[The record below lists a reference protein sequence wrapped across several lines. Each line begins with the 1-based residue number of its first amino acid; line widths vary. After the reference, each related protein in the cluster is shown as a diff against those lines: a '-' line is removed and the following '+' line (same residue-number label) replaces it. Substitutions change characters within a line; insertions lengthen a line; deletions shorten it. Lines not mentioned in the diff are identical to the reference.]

1 MPSVQHVH
9 VHAEHDAM
17 TNDKAAERRSKLV
30 DLRRVDGFATNVDA
44 SCGGERAASR
54 GARTATPCCST
65 TRAPESTD
73 KKSVQHHG
81 VRTCA
86 SCDERV
92 GTSAASA
99 GRVSDGGAAH
109 GSGTASRWAAARRE
123 IPSGRGVDGSA
134 RMRMVKRPQKVPG
147 RSDQEP
153 KSRETPT
160 PLRAYTSGSS
170 PLRAGT
176 NPIQHF
182 FIAHGG
188 RRGPRARCPARAT
201 TTAGAAGHTAELYLR
216 RPTPPHEEA
225 SVSEVKEQKCEV

>member
-1 MPSVQHVH
+1 MSRGSAQRS
-9 VHAEHDAM
+9 
-17 TNDKAAERRSKLV
+17 AARHSLRGTASASIASPQMRRGV
-30 DLRRVDGFATNVDA
+30 EA
-44 SCGGERAASR
+44 SCSGDDRHRVAHDQLRHAAP
-54 GARTATPCCST
+54 RTISYA
-65 TRAPESTD
+65 
-73 KKSVQHHG
+73 VQRKNVRHHG

-188 RRGPRARCPARAT
+188 
-201 TTAGAAGHTAELYLR
+201 E
-216 RPTPPHEEA
+216 RPTRSMLPSQTRTQSTFPAWIRTHHRSRRTA
-225 SVSEVKEQKCEV
+225 LQPLRKVRRS